1 MSTLVIFDSG
11 SDPIKRPATL
21 TSGICSVTLRAH
33 SIDEVVAVAAV
44 AGLSGIEWGTDVHVV
59 DAASA
64 DHARQACAAAGLK
77 VLSLGS
83 YYRAGDFDDFDDIV
97 KLAVR
102 VGAPRVRIWAGT
114 VEPDD
119 ADQQLWEAV
128 VADTRRIGALASEH
142 GLQLAFEYHG
152 GTLTSTLQGT
162 LELLD
167 RVDRPNVG
175 TYWQPAVGLSEQDAL
190 TSLRQA
196 IGRVVGVHCFS
207 WWPGTERLAL
217 EGRKHLWQAVSDVVR
232 ENGRDM
238 DLMLEFVEGDLPE
251 NVVRDAGLLH
261 SIATDTG

>member
-1 MSTLVIFDSG
+1 MTFVPG
-11 SDPIKRPATL
+11 ADPTKQAAHL
-21 TSGICSVTLRAH
+21 TRGICSVTLRSH
-33 SIDEVVAVAAV
+33 SIDEVVAVAAG

-64 DHARQACAAAGLK
+64 DQARQACATAGLK

-83 YYRAGDFDDFDDIV
+83 YYRAGDFGEFDNV
-97 KLAVR
+97 VALAVR

-114 VEPDD
+114 VKPDD

-128 VADTRRIGALASEH
+128 VADTRRIAALAADE

-167 RVDRPNVG
+167 RVDRTNVG
-175 TYWQPAVGLSEQDAL
+175 TYWQPAVGLSDQDAL
-190 TSLRQA
+190 ASLRQV
-196 IGRVVGVHCFS
+196 IGRVAGVHCFS
-207 WWPGTERLAL
+207 WWPGTERLPL

-232 ENGRDM
+232 EYGRDM

-251 NVVRDAGLLH
+251 NVVRDAGFLH
-261 SIATDTG
+261 GITTDAG

>member
-1 MSTLVIFDSG
+1 MSFVPG
-11 SDPIKRPATL
+11 ADPTKQAPNL
-21 TSGICSVTLRAH
+21 TSGICSVTLRVH
-33 SIDEVVAVAAV
+33 SIDEVVAVAAA

-64 DHARQACAAAGLK
+64 DHARQACATAGLK

-83 YYRAGDFDDFDDIV
+83 YYRAGDFGDFDYV
-97 KLAVR
+97 VSLAVR

-128 VADTRRIGALASEH
+128 VADTRRIAALAAEG

-175 TYWQPAVGLSEQDAL
+175 TYWQPAVALSEQDAVA
-190 TSLRQA
+190 SLRQA
-196 IGRVVGVHCFS
+196 IGRVAGVHCFS
-207 WWPGTERLAL
+207 WWPETERLPL

-238 DLMLEFVEGDLPE
+238 DLMLEFVEGDLQE
-251 NVVRDAGLLH
+251 NVVRDAGFLH
-261 SIATDTG
+261 SITTDAG